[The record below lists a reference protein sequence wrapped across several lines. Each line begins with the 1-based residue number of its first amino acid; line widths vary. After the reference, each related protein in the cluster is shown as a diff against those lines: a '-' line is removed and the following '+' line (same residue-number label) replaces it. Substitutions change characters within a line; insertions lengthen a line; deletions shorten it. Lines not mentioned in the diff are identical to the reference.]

1 MDIQQ
6 LSFPTT
12 DVLEDE
18 LASYIQAVTTR
29 RTPVVSGIAGR
40 RALQVAL
47 TITDQINTAIQ
58 PYIS

>member
-12 DVLEDE
+12 DVFEDE
-18 LASYIQAVTTR
+18 LVSYIQAVTTH